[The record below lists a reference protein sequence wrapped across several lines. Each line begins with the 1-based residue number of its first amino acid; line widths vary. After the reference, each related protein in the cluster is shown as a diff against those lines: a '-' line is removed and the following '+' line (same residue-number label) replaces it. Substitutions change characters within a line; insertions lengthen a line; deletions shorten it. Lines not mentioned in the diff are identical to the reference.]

1 MSVEIMTALLAF
13 AAVSTVTPGPNNLM
27 LLASGANFGYWRTL
41 PHMFGIAL
49 GMVFMVLTL
58 GAGVVGIFEQVAWS
72 YELLKV
78 LCVLYML
85 YLASKIARAGQLAKD
100 TKARAKPFS
109 FWQAALFQWVNP
121 KAWSMALTAITLYSP
136 ERNLQNVALV
146 ALAFGFVNLPSVS
159 VWVLMGTKLQRWLS
173 NAKRLRYFN
182 WGMASLL
189 VASLYPVLKL

>member
-1 MSVEIMTALLAF
+1 MNMEIITALLAF

-41 PHMFGIAL
+41 PHMLGIAL

-58 GAGVVGIFEQVAWS
+58 GAGVVGIFEQVTWS

-85 YLASKIARAGQLAKD
+85 YLASKIARAGQLAND

-109 FWQAALFQWVNP
+109 FMQAALFQWVNP

-136 ERNLQNVALV
+136 ERSVQNVALV
-146 ALAFGFVNLPSVS
+146 ALAFGLVNLPSVS
-159 VWVLMGTKLQRWLS
+159 LWVLMGTKLQRWLS
-173 NAKRLRYFN
+173 NATRLRYFN
-182 WGMASLL
+182 WSMASLL
-189 VASLYPVLKL
+189 IASLYPVLKL